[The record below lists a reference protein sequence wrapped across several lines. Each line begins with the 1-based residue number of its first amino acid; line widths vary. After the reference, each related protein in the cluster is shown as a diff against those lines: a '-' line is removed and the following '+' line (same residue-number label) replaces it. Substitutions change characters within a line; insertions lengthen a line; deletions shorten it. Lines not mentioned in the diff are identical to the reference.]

1 MEQSIDHQEI
11 LALTENGYT
20 VTFEASGI
28 GDYFCLL
35 RRVATQ
41 ELVNC
46 TIGNSFG
53 EALAGAS
60 EWDKSDRPGNGT
72 ASRPSVGEI
81 TRDLG
86 DVKAYGRD
94 TRRELLAIIGDLRT
108 QLAEDVTYRLS
119 RIEGALTQ
127 VQRQAGYLGL
137 CVNSIEH
144 PNQTHPHWDGSP
156 RVART
161 HASNPY
167 PAPGDLPGDH

>member
-1 MEQSIDHQEI
+1 MEQSIDYQEI
-11 LALTENGYT
+11 LTLTENGYT

-53 EALAGAS
+53 EALAGAA

-72 ASRPSVGEI
+72 APRPTAAELATGLSETAAKLADAIG
-81 TRDLG
+81 
-86 DVKAYGRD
+86 YGRD

-108 QLAEDVTYRLS
+108 QLADHTTRL
-119 RIEGALTQ
+119 G
-127 VQRQAGYLGL
+127 GL
-137 CVNSIEH
+137 ENLAWHH
-144 PNQTHPHWDGSP
+144 PSFIPAPT
-156 RVART
+156 
-161 HASNPY
+161 SNPY
-167 PAPGDLPGDH
+167 PAPGNRPSDH